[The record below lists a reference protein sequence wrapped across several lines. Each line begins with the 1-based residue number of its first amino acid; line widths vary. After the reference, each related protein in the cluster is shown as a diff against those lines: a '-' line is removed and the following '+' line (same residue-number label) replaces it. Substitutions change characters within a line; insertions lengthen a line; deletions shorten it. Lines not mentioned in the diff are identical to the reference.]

1 MKKKEE
7 KIRGVFAYKTDPGRV
22 RVTNEDHAAVLTC
35 SAGYVLMVVCDGM
48 GGHNKGDYASKLA
61 IDTVCEEFRKIAKF
75 LTPLSVRNW
84 ITRTVRKA
92 NSIIYNEAQT
102 GEEYKDM
109 GTTLV
114 MALFYKD
121 SIFIANVGDSRAY
134 AVRYAG
140 LKQLTQDQTYVEYL
154 YRTGKMTKEE
164 TEVSEKR
171 HILMNA
177 LGSFPSVSCDIS
189 VVTNIK
195 SPILLCSDG
204 LYNNAS
210 EAEIHR
216 ALRSNDSVEQKIDTL
231 IGIANANGGSDNIG
245 IAYWEAIE

>member
-1 MKKKEE
+1 
-7 KIRGVFAYKTDPGRV
+7 
-22 RVTNEDHAAVLTC
+22 
-35 SAGYVLMVVCDGM
+35 
-48 GGHNKGDYASKLA
+48 
-61 IDTVCEEFRKIAKF
+61 
-75 LTPLSVRNW
+75 
-84 ITRTVRKA
+84 
-92 NSIIYNEAQT
+92 
-102 GEEYKDM
+102 
-109 GTTLV
+109 
-114 MALFYKD
+114 
-121 SIFIANVGDSRAY
+121 
-134 AVRYAG
+134 
-140 LKQLTQDQTYVEYL
+140 
-154 YRTGKMTKEE
+154 MTKEE